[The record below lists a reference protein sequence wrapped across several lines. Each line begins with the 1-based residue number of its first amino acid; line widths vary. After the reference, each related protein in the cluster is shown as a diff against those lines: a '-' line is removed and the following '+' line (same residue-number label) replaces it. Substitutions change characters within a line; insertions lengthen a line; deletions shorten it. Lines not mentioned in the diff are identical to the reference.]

1 MYWYCLLYWKEGRKE
16 GRIDYRGGPS
26 IGNAS
31 DCLIID
37 MIVHMVALG
46 PALLLREI
54 QLNRE
59 IYQNIKLFIHPL
71 NLFSFA

>member
-1 MYWYCLLYWKEGRKE
+1 MLAAVMYWYCLFYW
-16 GRIDYRGGPS
+16 
-26 IGNAS
+26 NAS

-54 QLNRE
+54 QLNRG
-59 IYQNIKLFIHPL
+59 IY
-71 NLFSFA
+71 

>member
-1 MYWYCLLYWKEGRKE
+1 
-16 GRIDYRGGPS
+16 
-26 IGNAS
+26 
-31 DCLIID
+31 

-46 PALLLREI
+46 PALLLGEI

-71 NLFSFA
+71 NLFSLA

>member
-1 MYWYCLLYWKEGRKE
+1 MLAVVMYWYCLFYW
-16 GRIDYRGGPS
+16 
-26 IGNAS
+26 NAS

-54 QLNRE
+54 QLNRG
-59 IYQNIKLFIHPL
+59 IYQNIKLLIHPV
-71 NLFSFA
+71 NLFSLA